1 MRPCFGAGRRS
12 YAGDIGAVAPVAVGD
27 IGAPP
32 GDAGPGEATTTFPGG
47 AATGDA
53 GGGGV
58 TVGGPP
64 PGEVLGRSSAIS
76 RQPGDL
82 GDAGSAGAGEVSS
95 KFAWSPGLSPTGPTG
110 EERCGAPAARES
122 AREGI
127 EGERARRGGECEVSD
142 VGRDRHFPRPRK
154 RHERDGNVEAGPSVR
169 TRSAGF
175 GAATHLLRR
184 WPLRLSR
191 AATCARAVSEWPRAK
206 RRARFVATFQRFEL
220 QGGTTLDFFD
230 RANSPQTSTILAVR
244 NTRFVPFWRVSF
256 SPTFEAFF
264 APSVKEPGAMAST
277 ENMPPLPEAIAA
289 LKDEGNGFFRAGD
302 FLKAAGAYTK
312 ALKVRPVARPVSRFR
327 ITRLANRRSADARG
341 ASL

>member
-1 MRPCFGAGRRS
+1 MPKIFAFTAVRMVGGTYRGSSAGLRNTPGIKDGSFAPASSWSCCNSSLPPSARRAFFAERFFAFSASEPTPEVIFPMRPCFGAGRRS
-12 YAGDIGAVAPVAVGD
+12 NAGDMGAVAPFAVGD

-142 VGRDRHFPRPRK
+142 VGWERHFPRP
-154 RHERDGNVEAGPSVR
+154 
-169 TRSAGF
+169 
-175 GAATHLLRR
+175 
-184 WPLRLSR
+184 
-191 AATCARAVSEWPRAK
+191 
-206 RRARFVATFQRFEL
+206 
-220 QGGTTLDFFD
+220 
-230 RANSPQTSTILAVR
+230 
-244 NTRFVPFWRVSF
+244 
-256 SPTFEAFF
+256 
-264 APSVKEPGAMAST
+264 
-277 ENMPPLPEAIAA
+277 
-289 LKDEGNGFFRAGD
+289 
-302 FLKAAGAYTK
+302 
-312 ALKVRPVARPVSRFR
+312 
-327 ITRLANRRSADARG
+327 
-341 ASL
+341 